1 MDSLKMETNQ
11 DLHRMLNLHGILVSL
26 CIPQTKIENEYFEK
40 RQDFEKKESYLYQE
54 IEIQLYQPER
64 KEIKNE
70 FKEKKRKVIDT
81 NRNVIS
87 TSLFSDEP
95 KPMDRIIPRR
105 EPRESREQR
114 EIRMYEPLCTM
125 FDTIFRNK
133 TNEYKM
139 LVKNVRNSSSVF
151 TFMNAVITG
160 MNEIFYMKKEDEKML
175 LVKDLLK
182 KMHAEVYLEGNYQ
195 KFYYHKQ
202 RAFKKETMQYTL
214 NKALSL
220 RVEPENFFIIQ
231 QYVCDYMGLNLFVFY
246 VTREDYIDFE
256 KSKYFLTKQFGGRM
270 NPYVPTLCMILKN
283 EVYQPIVHEKDANET
298 ILRYSKHKDELEMI
312 WRYMNIYQDMMEI
325 DRDNKMEIPEE
336 TQVEGEE
343 GNVERR
349 LYTKQELKSMKLEDL
364 QNVAKENGIEIEK
377 NSEKTGRKVKKLKN
391 ELMEDIIM
399 YLGM

>member
-1 MDSLKMETNQ
+1 MDKLKMEMNQ

-26 CIPQTKIENEYFEK
+26 CIPQTKIENEFFEK
-40 RQDFEKKESYLYQE
+40 RQDFEKKESYHYDQ
-54 IEIQLYQPER
+54 IDISLYQPEKR
-64 KEIKNE
+64 EVKNE
-70 FKEKKRKVIDT
+70 FKEKKRKIIGT
-81 NRNVIS
+81 NRTIIS

-95 KPMDRIIPRR
+95 IPMDKIIPRR
-105 EPRESREQR
+105 EPREPR

-133 TNEYKM
+133 ANEYKM
-139 LVKNVRNSSSVF
+139 LVKNMKNSSSVF

-160 MNEIFYMKKEDEKML
+160 MNEIFFMKKEDEKMSF
-175 LVKDLLK
+175 VKDLLK
-182 KMHAEVYLEGNYQ
+182 KMHTEVYLEGNYQ

-231 QYVCDYMGLNLFVFY
+231 QYVCDYMGLNLFIFY

-270 NPYVPTLCMILKN
+270 NPYVPTLCMVLKN
-283 EVYQPIVHEKDANET
+283 EVYQPIVHETDANET

-312 WRYMNIYQDMMEI
+312 WRYMNIYQDMIDI
-325 DRDNKMEIPEE
+325 DRENKMEVVQE
-336 TQVEGEE
+336 TQGECEE
-343 GNVERR
+343 GNVERKV
-349 LYTKQELKSMKLEDL
+349 YTKQELKSMKLEDL